1 MKPIKKFIIIKLAI
15 LILAQSLT
23 LSSNAFFTCPEQK
36 CRKKVYSSFEETN
49 SKIIL
54 LENNNRKFLINSGGN
69 NNNNEN
75 SGNNNGGIV
84 PPNNPNANK
93 AKACAINNQ
102 ILSNQISF
110 LECQINSAERKASD
124 VLNLANRLARALDNL
139 LNIMQG
145 ARVCTPFG
153 YTNQEYNA
161 RHNISTNIATL
172 SLIQKDISK
181 LKNEL
186 AKVSLNCDNCD
197 DNAALIAELQ
207 KLTLIQNSL
216 NSLKDSFNSE
226 LNIIANKMNSFVA
239 HINRVIRRHSVD
251 VRGIQI
257 ECGVSRV
264 VARRMRASRLS
275 ALRAFRNFVD
285 QLRKIFAEI
294 NNVNFSSHGC
304 TLNNEINEDLV
315 FECLGIA

>member
-54 LENNNRKFLINSGGN
+54 LENNSRKFLINSGGN

-110 LECQINSAERKASD
+110 LECQINSAEKKASE
-124 VLNLANRLARALDNL
+124 VLNLVNLLGKALDNL

-153 YTNQEYNA
+153 YTLHEYNA
-161 RHNISTNIATL
+161 HHNFSTNRAIL
-172 SLIQKDISK
+172 KLILEDISK

-186 AKVSLNCDNCD
+186 AKVKLNCDNCHD
-197 DNAALIAELQ
+197 DGALRAELA
-207 KLTLIQNSL
+207 KLDLISENLNTLINDF
-216 NSLKDSFNSE
+216 KSE
-226 LNIIANKMNSFVA
+226 LDIINNKMTHFVA
-239 HINRVIRRHSVD
+239 RINTVIRLHSRD
-251 VRGIQI
+251 VRGIMI
-257 ECGVSRV
+257 EWRV
-264 VARRMRASRLS
+264 TRSIASAMSAARFR

-304 TLNNEINEDLV
+304 TLNNQINEDLV